1 MATLVILRG
10 LPASGKSTWAR
21 KAAATTPN
29 TVVVSL
35 DGLRRMTAGGLAAY
49 HGRRTDRTEQLIV
62 RTAHTMVCDALRKG
76 MNVIMDAQNATMERV
91 HKLVG

>member
-21 KAAATTPN
+21 KTAATTPN

-35 DGLRRMTAGGLAAY
+35 DGLRRMTAGSLAACASAS
-49 HGRRTDRTEQLIV
+49 GSS
-62 RTAHTMVCDALRKG
+62 G
-76 MNVIMDAQNATMERV
+76 
-91 HKLVG
+91 